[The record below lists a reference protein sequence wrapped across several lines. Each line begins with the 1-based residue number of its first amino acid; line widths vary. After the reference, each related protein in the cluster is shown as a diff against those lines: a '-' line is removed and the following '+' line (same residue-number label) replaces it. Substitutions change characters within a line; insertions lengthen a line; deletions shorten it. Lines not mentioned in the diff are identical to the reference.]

1 MNKLIGGRKSP
12 SARQK
17 SPKDLFDELHNAS
30 LFWLLRSLKSS
41 RFAGQRAVITALLQA
56 FDPTRRDSRPLVL
69 PLRFPAFSLLN
80 QVF

>member
-1 MNKLIGGRKSP
+1 MNKLIGGLTSP

-41 RFAGQRAVITALLQA
+41 RFAGQWAVITALLQA